1 MKKQMRVWYDKEGD
15 FVEIQ
20 FGPKK
25 SGNVR
30 SIGDD
35 CFELVDEL
43 ENVTGFAI
51 FNFTKR
57 FKKHKEVVLPLK
69 MESA

>member
-1 MKKQMRVWYDKEGD
+1 MKKHMRVWYDKEGD

-20 FGPKK
+20 FGRKK
-25 SGNVR
+25 SGVAR
-30 SIGDD
+30 AIGDD
-35 CFELVDEL
+35 CFELVDKK

-57 FKKHKEVVLPLK
+57 FKKHEEVVLPLK
-69 MESA
+69 INS